1 MSKVQEALMVARDA
15 HKGQMRKLDGV
26 EMIVHPIEVAEI
38 LGNAGFRDEVV
49 MAGYLHD
56 TVEDTDLTLSDIE
69 HRFGKDVARIVAANT
84 EDKSKSWEDR
94 KLHTIK
100 ALEYATLEEK
110 ALVVADKLSNLRS
123 LHRHVQLKGDT
134 AFDVFKR
141 GRSEQAWYFRGVMRS
156 MYLGIPKKDVPAFFD
171 EYAHLV
177 YEVFTKNMKK

>member
-1 MSKVQEALMVARDA
+1 MTNVQEALLVAREA
-15 HKGQMRKLDGV
+15 HAGQMRKLDGL

-56 TVEDTDLTLSDIE
+56 TVEDTDLTLANIE
-69 HRFGKDVARIVAANT
+69 SRFGKDVARIVAANT

-100 ALEYATLEEK
+100 ALEDATLEEK

-123 LHRHVQLKGDT
+123 LHRHVNSKGDA

-156 MYLGIPKKDVPAFFD
+156 MYLGVSETDIPEFFN
-171 EYAHLV
+171 EYANLV
-177 YEVFTKNMKK
+177 YEVFTKGQKK